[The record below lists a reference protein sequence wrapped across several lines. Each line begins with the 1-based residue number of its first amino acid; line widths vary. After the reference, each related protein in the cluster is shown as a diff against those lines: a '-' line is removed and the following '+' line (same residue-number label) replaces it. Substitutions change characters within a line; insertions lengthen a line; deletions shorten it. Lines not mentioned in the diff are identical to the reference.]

1 MYHQLYCLG
10 YTVTMRAQFLFAFLP
25 AALLFFSG
33 CTTDPVA
40 EEHTVLVTT
49 SDLPPLDAAEGHY
62 ELWFSY
68 PNDGGKVSAAAHGD
82 AEFVSLGT
90 FVVAADGSLKG
101 LDGGIPTFTIP
112 EGYNAHLL
120 IDAILTLEPP
130 GDTDDDPEGRLLGGN
145 FAGTTSLGVATL
157 TLGGADAFGR
167 AFDSVN
173 LTGSARLVT
182 PSTSSSSDEAQGVW
196 FLGSGMGASLGLR
209 PHPINVDN
217 DAWTYEAWLTRT
229 QSGTTEY
236 ISLGTFDDP
245 AAKDKNG
252 AGPNAGPDPVA
263 WTVPGEDFVSGTLRT
278 LNDGTYGLL
287 VALQPVEMTMGR
299 PFLPL
304 LELDP
309 ILLGSPTEIQMAL
322 AIAVGKPTVEIE
334 VER

>member
-1 MYHQLYCLG
+1 MRTQL
-10 YTVTMRAQFLFAFLP
+10 LFAFFPL
-25 AALLFFSG
+25 ALLCFSG

-40 EEHTVLVTT
+40 EERSVLVTT
-49 SDLPPLDAAEGHY
+49 SDLPPLDPAEGHY

-68 PNDGGKVSAAAHGD
+68 PNEGGKVSAAAHGD

-90 FVVAADGSLKG
+90 FVVAEDGTLKG
-101 LDGGIPTFTIP
+101 LDGGIPAFAIP

-120 IDAILTLEPP
+120 IDAILTVEPP

-145 FAGTTSLGVATL
+145 FTGTTSLGVATL

-173 LTGSARLVT
+173 LTGSARLAT
-182 PSTSSSSDEAQGVW
+182 PSTASSSDEAQGVW

-209 PHPINVDN
+209 PHPINIDN

-229 QSGTTEY
+229 QSGATEY

-245 AAKDKNG
+245 AAKDANG

-263 WTVPGEDFVSGTLRT
+263 WMVPGEDFVSGTLRT
-278 LNDGTYGLL
+278 LNDGTYGVV
-287 VALQPVEMTMGR
+287 VALQPLETTMQR
-299 PFLPL
+299 PFFPL
-304 LELDP
+304 LKLDLIP
-309 ILLGSPTEIQMAL
+309 LGSATDIQMAL
-322 AIAVGKPTVEIE
+322 SIAVGKPTVEIE